1 MPKIRQRVGK
11 KIIITMKTA
20 SFYRAQAREVLKDN
34 WGKSALATLAF
45 SICIMIPSFI
55 VVIGANGFESDYS
68 AIWLVLALVA
78 GFGVVPFSFSF
89 CTAFLSYS
97 RNKATNLLKE
107 TWNIGLQNY
116 GRYLGAVLL
125 IYLMIFAI
133 YGVIG
138 VASSLIGSCDSLI
151 MLIIYI
157 LVLLWLLIL
166 MFQLFYGYRLV
177 PYLINDNPTL
187 TAFKALKESNK
198 QMKGYKRVLLL
209 LDLSVMQWY
218 LYAFVGALVFV
229 IIGDVVSSTVLLIIS
244 GIVVLAGLIG
254 MLFLYPYIL
263 TASALFYEDL
273 KNENTQQSED

>member
-1 MPKIRQRVGK
+1 
-11 KIIITMKTA
+11 MKTP

-34 WGKSALATLAF
+34 WGKNALATLVF

-55 VVIGANGFESDYS
+55 VIIGTNGFESDYS
-68 AIWLVLALVA
+68 AIQLVLAIVA
-78 GFGVVPFSFSF
+78 GFGVVPFSLGF

-125 IYLMIFAI
+125 IYLMIFAT

-138 VASSLIGSCDSLI
+138 AASFLIGNSDSI
-151 MLIIYI
+151 VVLIIYI
-157 LVLLWLLIL
+157 VVLLWLLIL
-166 MFQLFYGYRLV
+166 MFKLCYGYRLV
-177 PYLINDNPTL
+177 PYLINDNQSL
-187 TAFKALKESNK
+187 TAFKALKESNR

-209 LDLSVMQWY
+209 LDLSIMQWY
-218 LYAFVGALVFV
+218 FYAFVGASVLVFTGTT
-229 IIGDVVSSTVLLIIS
+229 ISSTVLLII
-244 GIVVLAGLIG
+244 GGFIFLVAIIGL
-254 MLFLYPYIL
+254 LFLYPYIL

-273 KNENTQQSED
+273 KNENTPQNKDVNPNTVE